1 MSATQF
7 NKLVSISEFVPYIRT
22 AIDGIDEDMALVY
35 ITDAIIEFAR
45 DTKILQHTTCVTL
58 EPCID
63 SYILDVPYGRIIEIA
78 AVEAQ
83 HDGCFSELLDFS
95 NYVYV
100 DGNVLYI
107 DGPLPIGD
115 EQTINIKVILS
126 PKRTDNA
133 VPETLLEDW
142 VTGIMHLTLAK
153 LFMLPDAKWYNM
165 NAARENIAWYQR
177 YVSKAKIRNITAHR
191 PLNVRIRPK
200 RRGIR

>member
-1 MSATQF
+1 M
-7 NKLVSISEFVPYIRT
+7 
-22 AIDGIDEDMALVY
+22 
-35 ITDAIIEFAR
+35 
-45 DTKILQHTTCVTL
+45 
-58 EPCID
+58 
-63 SYILDVPYGRIIEIA
+63 
-78 AVEAQ
+78 EAQ
-83 HDGCFSELLDFS
+83 RDGCFSELLDFS

-107 DGPLPIGD
+107 DEPLPIGA

-126 PKRTDNA
+126 PKRTDNT

-177 YVSKAKIRNITAHR
+177 YVSRAKIRNITAHR